1 MTDATIAEHHRRPLL
16 KVIRAKC
23 LDCCCGD
30 RVEVKHCTVIHC
42 DLHPY
47 RMGKNPF
54 FSRTPKDKDMI
65 KENLYSICRNIWY
78 HVRDHTQRWSGLI
91 HGAFLNKNACYDTT
105 FWNIGWCFLFA
116 TIMLLLMQR
125 GVL

>member
-1 MTDATIAEHHRRPLL
+1 MTDATMAEHHRRPLL

-30 RVEVKHCTVIHC
+30 RVEVKHCAVIHC

-54 FSRTPKDKDMI
+54 FSRTPKDNPLTQEQKDQLTLRLQEGMRR
-65 KENLYSICRNIWY
+65 KKS
-78 HVRDHTQRWSGLI
+78 
-91 HGAFLNKNACYDTT
+91 NAT
-105 FWNIGWCFLFA
+105 
-116 TIMLLLMQR
+116 
-125 GVL
+125 

>member
-1 MTDATIAEHHRRPLL
+1 MTDATMAEHHRRPLL

-30 RVEVKHCTVIHC
+30 RVEVKHCAVIHC

-54 FSRTPKDKDMI
+54 SNRSKPFTQDQKDQLK
-65 KENLYSICRNIWY
+65 L
-78 HVRDHTQRWSGLI
+78 RWQE
-91 HGAFLNKNACYDTT
+91 GARRKKANAT
-105 FWNIGWCFLFA
+105 
-116 TIMLLLMQR
+116 
-125 GVL
+125 